1 MSTDITT
8 ENRLASFPNAVT
20 HLAALLHFMHSP
32 ILEQALPT
40 WRYVSSAIC
49 WEPVQAHA
57 EEDLKIS
64 TSLQGDPSHWG
75 QPQTMLAPQPA
86 LQNRNGH
93 PLDARNL
100 LYPLQPPSWKCLQH
114 RRCEHWSSPHS
125 LALWHPQ
132 PDLPLV
138 SGIQE
143 LINPASAG
151 FIIALN
157 WTAPAL
163 HGLLS

>member
-75 QPQTMLAPQPA
+75 QPQTCSHRSLLCKIGMDTHWMQETCSTHCSPPPGNASSTEDVSIGPHHTA
-86 LQNRNGH
+86 LLCGIPSLIFPWSVGSRN
-93 PLDARNL
+93 
-100 LYPLQPPSWKCLQH
+100 
-114 RRCEHWSSPHS
+114 
-125 LALWHPQ
+125 
-132 PDLPLV
+132 
-138 SGIQE
+138 
-143 LINPASAG
+143 
-151 FIIALN
+151 
-157 WTAPAL
+157 
-163 HGLLS
+163 

>member
-1 MSTDITT
+1 M
-8 ENRLASFPNAVT
+8 T

-32 ILEQALPT
+32 ILEQALL

-64 TSLQGDPSHWG
+64 TSLQGDASHWG
-75 QPQTMLAPQPA
+75 QPQPMLALQPA

-93 PLDARNL
+93 PPARMQETCSTHCSPSPGNASSTEDVSIGPHRAAL
-100 LYPLQPPSWKCLQH
+100 LCGIPSLIFPW
-114 RRCEHWSSPHS
+114 
-125 LALWHPQ
+125 
-132 PDLPLV
+132 V
-138 SGIQE
+138 SGIRE

-151 FIIALN
+151 FTSALN